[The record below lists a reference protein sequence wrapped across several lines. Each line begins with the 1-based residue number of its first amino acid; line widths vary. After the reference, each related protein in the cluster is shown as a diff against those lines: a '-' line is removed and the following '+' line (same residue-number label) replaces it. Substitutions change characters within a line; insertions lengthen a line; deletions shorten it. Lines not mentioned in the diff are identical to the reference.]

1 MVAEVVQMCSKE
13 LIDQATDVCG
23 YVSQYCGDQYKFLDF
38 FDFYYCTLD
47 QSVPLLV
54 LVTILFVLFV
64 FNLLGTTADRYLS
77 PSLEVLSEKLK
88 MSETIAG
95 VTLVALANGACDVI
109 AGIVAGG
116 KESGGVQIAI
126 GAIFG
131 GCLFTITCVLARC
144 IQATGFIQ
152 SDSGSIKRDI
162 SFLIAGICYFLFL
175 TAINKI
181 TPLLACGFFVIYA
194 LYFCYV
200 VYQERKKRAPKETVK
215 EQFLKIRHD
224 FLEASAK
231 VESER
236 LPELS
241 DSTPMLRKSKL
252 KKHFHRVKSFD
263 LSRQRPL
270 EEPGRLIPVAF
281 NIDSPKINEESELV
295 LEEED
300 DETTRFGRIKAMYN
314 KPFLFIRDLTML
326 PFEEKHWNY
335 WKAICAPILGILFIL
350 WQFDILEYM
359 QGKWY
364 LWLGLAVICGVPTF
378 WIIWRG
384 RNENLAIR
392 HAGKFAVFTFVVSA
406 MWLTF
411 IANIFMDFLS
421 LLTVASALPLEYLS
435 LTMLAWGNSLD
446 DFFIDYVICKAGHGK
461 MAVTGLYAGQMFNV
475 LVGIG
480 GAMLRRSFIGTV
492 HPNIYDFS
500 GNFLSSL
507 LTVVLL
513 SSLVTCLVLT
523 LFIARISKWGFNKKM
538 MTFVLTFYSVFMIGV
553 TLISVL

>member
-1 MVAEVVQMCSKE
+1 MCSKE
-13 LIDQATDVCG
+13 LINQATDVCG
-23 YVSQYCGDQYKFLDF
+23 YVQQYCSEQYKFLDF

-54 LVTILFVLFV
+54 LLTILFVMFV
-64 FNLLGTTADRYLS
+64 FNMLGTTADRYLA

-162 SFLIAGICYFLFL
+162 SFLVAGVCYFLFL
-175 TAINKI
+175 AAINKI
-181 TPLLACGFFVIYA
+181 TPILACGFFVIYG

-215 EQFLKIRHD
+215 EQFLKIRRD
-224 FLEASAK
+224 FLEASGK
-231 VESER
+231 IESER

-241 DSTPMLRKSKL
+241 DSTPMLSKSSIKKKL
-252 KKHFHRVKSFD
+252 HRIKSFD
-263 LSRQRPL
+263 LSRQRPSD
-270 EEPGRLIPVAF
+270 EPRSAIPLAF
-281 NIDSPKINEESELV
+281 NLESPMINEESELV

-300 DETTRFGRIKAMYN
+300 DESTRFGRIKKMYN

-326 PFEEKHWNY
+326 PFEEKHWNF
-335 WKAICAPILGILFIL
+335 WKAICAPFLGVLFVL
-350 WQFDILEYM
+350 WQFDILEKM
-359 QGKWY
+359 QGKWL
-364 LWLGLAVICGVPTF
+364 LWLALVVICGVPTL
-378 WIIWRG
+378 WILWRG
-384 RNENLAIR
+384 RNENLVTS
-392 HAGKFAVFTFVVSA
+392 HAGKFAMFTFVVSA

-411 IANIFMDFLS
+411 LANLFLDFLS

-435 LTMLAWGNSLD
+435 LTMVAWGNSLD

-461 MAVTGLYAGQMFNV
+461 MAITGLYAGQMFNV

-492 HPNIYDFS
+492 YPNIYDFS

-513 SSLVTCLVLT
+513 FSLLICLALT

-538 MTFVLTFYSVFMIGV
+538 MVFVLSFYSVFIIAV